1 MKELMGQHAAVGRA
15 KTVLVFGNGA
25 DGRAVI
31 TALLAQWTGRKD
43 VERLRFR
50 GPVRFTPKTEAHI
63 KTVVLPV
70 IDGVCDL
77 LGLEPGTFDLS
88 GVNLGAA
95 ASQDI
100 GIDIDG
106 FSADL
111 PLFLA
116 MLSARLQIP
125 IPQDWVCTGHIA
137 SVDGDI
143 RLVRNLPAKLE
154 AARADKSIEHFVHPA
169 LDADASVAALTAG
182 EFNRIKTA
190 LATHGDSLKAIAV
203 QGVEEL
209 LQAVF
214 PEETIV
220 SAALTGGYL
229 DRQFDDETQ
238 DRPIRNAARF
248 LGADTQKRYF
258 CVLRSKLVAGDAAA
272 ASGLLGKWADY
283 WVRQKRYPQG
293 FGKKFRRIIQLVS
306 PSVRALKLNVPL
318 LSVGPCIKLS
328 QCATSADFNDVL
340 DLYRSVARTADNPA
354 HLRRTHKKQ
363 SASGPKAKSST
374 LEIVLAEIERE
385 HLTSIICLPIDAAR
399 ASFLLD
405 RVTVD
410 SSPHVLEVITCFYIH
425 LLQYTNS
432 TAGSPGFEQAGPEAH
447 ALMERTF
454 ARSGGA
460 AAAIAEAISGI
471 QGGLRFVLD
480 QMTEQFKK
488 ERQEAHVQY
497 VIANAIDALDWDA
510 KVGFVKEFFR
520 HHPDV
525 VPAELASQ
533 SPERFAGNYELI
545 VRAYVNAMDGVKQM
559 LRAM

>member
-1 MKELMGQHAAVGRA
+1 MKELMEQHAAIGRA

-25 DGRAVI
+25 DARAVI
-31 TALLAQWTGRKD
+31 TALLAQWTSRKD
-43 VERLRFR
+43 IERLHFC
-50 GPVRFTPKTEAHI
+50 GPVRFTAETEAHI
-63 KTVVLPV
+63 KTVVLPAV
-70 IDGVCDL
+70 DGVCNL

-125 IPQDWVCTGHIA
+125 IPQDVVCTGHIA

-154 AARADKSIEHFVHPA
+154 AARSDKFIERFVYPA
-169 LDADASVAALTAG
+169 IDADASVATLTAG
-182 EFNRIKTA
+182 EFNRVKTA
-190 LATHGDSLKAIAV
+190 LATQGDSLKAIAV
-203 QGVEEL
+203 SGVDEL
-209 LQAVF
+209 LQTIF

-220 SAALTGGYL
+220 LAALTGRYL
-229 DRQFDDETQ
+229 DCQFDDETQ
-238 DRPIRNAARF
+238 DRQIHKAVRF
-248 LGADTQKRYF
+248 LGADTQERYF

-272 ASGLLGKWADY
+272 VSGLLEKWADY
-283 WVRQKRYPQG
+283 WVRQKRYPQR
-293 FGKKFRRIIQLVS
+293 FGNKLRQIIQSVS
-306 PSVRALKLNVPL
+306 PSVRALKLNTLL
-318 LSVGPCIKLS
+318 LSVGSCIKLS

-340 DLYRSVARTADNPA
+340 DLYRTVARTTDIPSQVQRAQQKQPA
-354 HLRRTHKKQ
+354 TGR
-363 SASGPKAKSST
+363 KAKSST
-374 LEIVLAEIERE
+374 LEIVLAEIEKE

-410 SSPHVLEVITCFYIH
+410 NSQQALDVITSFYIH
-425 LLQYTNS
+425 LLEYTNG
-432 TAGSPGFEQAGPEAH
+432 TAGSPGIDQAGPDAH
-447 ALMERTF
+447 ALMDRTF
-454 ARSGGA
+454 ARGGGA
-460 AAAIAEAISGI
+460 AAATAEAISGV

-480 QMTEQFKK
+480 QMTEQFKR
-488 ERQEAHVQY
+488 ERQEAHVQH
-497 VIANAIDALDWDA
+497 VIATAIDALDWDA
-510 KVGFVKEFFR
+510 KVGFVKEFLR
-520 HHPDV
+520 RHPDV
-525 VPAELASQ
+525 VPAELASEP
-533 SPERFAGNYELI
+533 PERFAKNYELI